1 LSSSNFCDSQLDQ
14 SAQSLPKKEL
24 KYDPAKICSTAP
36 IGIFDSGVGGL
47 TVLLQFYRGLPQESV
62 LYFADTARLPYGSRS
77 PEEILQF
84 VREILTWMRSQGV
97 KMVVMAC
104 NTSSALALN
113 KVRSEFNLPIVGL
126 ILPASRAAVV
136 QGKRIGVI
144 ATNATAASNA
154 YLQAI
159 SEVEP
164 LAKVWQ
170 VGCPEFVPLIEQNR
184 IADPYTKKIARQ
196 YLAPLVEEKI
206 DTLIYGCTHYPYLAK
221 VIKQILPPSVKLVD
235 PAEHVVKTAQQEL
248 ELIGIKNNLPPL
260 PTRFCVSGSP
270 SKFVQLSRQWL
281 GFDPKVEKVCLPL
294 PSTTP
299 VSTPRP
305 QQRGFMP

>member
-1 LSSSNFCDSQLDQ
+1 MSSSDFCHSQLDQ
-14 SAQSLPKKEL
+14 SAESLPKREL
-24 KYDPAKICSTAP
+24 KYNPAKIYSTAP

-47 TVLLQFYRGLPQESV
+47 TVLLEFYRGLPQESI

-77 PEEILQF
+77 PEEILHF

-144 ATNATAASNA
+144 ATNATVASNA

-170 VGCPEFVPLIEQNR
+170 VACPEFVPLIEQNR
-184 IADPYTKKIARQ
+184 IADPCTKKIARQ

-206 DTLIYGCTHYPYLAK
+206 DTLIYGCTHYRYLAK
-221 VIKQILPPSVKLVD
+221 VIKQILPASVKLVD
-235 PAEHVVKTAQQEL
+235 PAEYVVKTAEQEL
-248 ELIGIKNNLPPL
+248 GLIGIKNNLPPL

-270 SKFVQLSRQWL
+270 RKFAQLSGQWL
-281 GFDPKVEKVCLPL
+281 GCNPKVEKVCLPL
-294 PSTTP
+294 VSATP
-299 VSTPRP
+299 ITLES
-305 QQRGFMP
+305 